1 MSLEAVADS
10 LYALTPDEFIAARND
25 EAKRAKADGDKPL
38 AETVKRLAKPALA
51 AWVVNMLV
59 RHEADQMEQ
68 VLTLGESLR
77 QAQENLSGDALR
89 ELGKQ
94 RRQLTAAVTT
104 QARALAAQL
113 GHKIGD
119 SVADQVQQTLHA
131 AMVDEGAAA
140 AVRSGLL
147 TQPLAAT
154 GVGPVDL
161 DGAVAMPEAVGRSA
175 LPVTRP
181 RPTLTVVPDDTKA
194 IEEATRGL
202 AEADAE
208 LAAAEKKLGKAETKV
223 SKLEARALQLQAEL
237 EELRHRVAEAEHQ
250 LEATDEELSSAE
262 AKRESAKEAFD
273 EARDERQ
280 AAAEKLRRLESK
292 D

>member
-25 EAKRAKADGDKPL
+25 EAKKAKADDDKPL
-38 AETVKRLAKPALA
+38 AEAVKRLAKPALA